1 MQVYHGSYLEILDID
16 LSKCKANKDFG
27 RGFYVTKFSNQAQ
40 NWARIIARK
49 HHTEGFVTEFIFYE
63 RAFEDERYKTLR
75 FEDYSEQWLD
85 FVVLNRDPSTK
96 EQRHDYDIV
105 EGPIADD
112 KIANRIDDYLD
123 GLVSKENF
131 LTELTY
137 HEETHQIC
145 FCTLKSLQML
155 KKKDRVSSLK
165 ITHIAV
171 PIIEALIIENKLEE
185 IEAADLFYTSD
196 TFTQLSDISN
206 GHYLKP
212 WQEIYE
218 MLKIE
223 INNNNKNMGGI

>member
-1 MQVYHGSYLEILDID
+1 MQVYHGSYLEIFDID
-16 LSKCKANKDFG
+16 LNKCQANKDFG
-27 RGFYVTKFSNQAQ
+27 QGFYVTKFPKQAE
-40 NWARIIARK
+40 NWANIIARK
-49 HHTEGFVTEFIFYE
+49 HHTESFVSEFTFYE
-63 RAFEDERYKTLR
+63 RAFEDELYKVLR
-75 FEDYSEQWLD
+75 FENYSEQWLD
-85 FVVLNRDPSTK
+85 FVVLNRDPSTQK
-96 EQRHDYDIV
+96 QQHNYDIV

-123 GLVSKENF
+123 GLVSKEVF
-131 LTELTY
+131 LTELIH

-155 KKKDRVSSLK
+155 KKKNRISSLK
-165 ITHIAV
+165 ITHIAE
-171 PIIEALIIENKLEE
+171 PIIETLTIENNLQE

-206 GHYLKP
+206 ENYLKP

-223 INNNNKNMGGI
+223 LKK